1 MKRWRMFRSLGSGLQ
16 GQRTWRDDMRK
27 YRIKQFSKRITGQEM
42 LVIAVGSSV
51 LIWAG
56 VLNFLLV

>member
-1 MKRWRMFRSLGSGLQ
+1 
-16 GQRTWRDDMRK
+16 MRK

-42 LVIAVGSSV
+42 MVIAVGSSV

>member
-1 MKRWRMFRSLGSGLQ
+1 MLRPSTRPILA
-16 GQRTWRDDMRK
+16 
-27 YRIKQFSKRITGQEM
+27 RITGQEIM
-42 LVIAVGSSV
+42 AVAVGSSV